1 MRKTL
6 SGLLAL
12 ALVLVTTGCGS
23 YLRDAALEGW
33 MDFISGSVSG
43 SLTALAP
50 AADLITKFLW
60 SGVLG

>member
-6 SGLLAL
+6 SGLSAL
-12 ALVLVTTGCGS
+12 ALVLVAAGCGTD
-23 YLRDAALEGW
+23 LRDAALAGW

-43 SLTALAP
+43 SLTSLAP